1 MIFGGRDLVPFV
13 KHVQIGQ
20 PIGQLIVHNGIH
32 TEGGAGD
39 SLVRGV
45 ITRLSAHALSIQP
58 GGRVE
63 TVQVGGSMDSTGTG
77 VAAVDVR
84 GEIGTM
90 QVAGGI
96 HAAGADA
103 DALRLEGGTLRLRDT
118 EVTSSK
124 GAAIRL
130 TANAGIQLSGVNANG
145 ANADVVVER

>member
-1 MIFGGRDLVPFV
+1 
-13 KHVQIGQ
+13 
-20 PIGQLIVHNGIH
+20 
-32 TEGGAGD
+32 
-39 SLVRGV
+39 
-45 ITRLSAHALSIQP
+45 
-58 GGRVE
+58 
-63 TVQVGGSMDSTGTG
+63 MDSTGTG

-96 HAAGADA
+96 HATGADA

-130 TANAGIQLSGVNANG
+130 TANAGIQLSGVHANG